1 MASTNK
7 AKGER
12 KNMKAYSVKQIG
24 SEEYSNCSEIWNKQ
38 KFQYT
43 ENMNKEQIKT
53 GNRDVFTLTVED
65 QYIAMCDLVYDKP
78 EYETVPD
85 KRLYLPRLVV
95 KKNYRGEGY
104 GKAILQYILSIA
116 KEKGYSEIVLGVDCD
131 NTVALNLY
139 KKLGFSIYELDEDK
153 DGKFY
158 KMIKFL

>member
-1 MASTNK
+1 
-7 AKGER
+7 
-12 KNMKAYSVKQIG
+12 MKAYSVKQIG

-53 GNRDVFTLTVED
+53 GNRDVFILTVED
-65 QYIAMCDLVYDKP
+65 QYIAMCDLVYNKP

-85 KRLYLPRLVV
+85 KRLYLSRLVV

-116 KEKGYSEIVLGVDCD
+116 KEKEYSEIVLGVDCD

>member
-1 MASTNK
+1 
-7 AKGER
+7 
-12 KNMKAYSVKQIG
+12 MKAYSVKQIG

-85 KRLYLPRLVV
+85 KRLYLSRLVV

-104 GKAILQYILSIA
+104 GKAILQYVLSIA
-116 KEKGYSEIVLGVDCD
+116 KEKGYSEIMLGVDCD

>member
-1 MASTNK
+1 MAETYNI
-7 AKGER
+7 
-12 KNMKAYSVKQIG
+12 KQIG
-24 SEEYSNCSEIWNKQ
+24 SDEYSNCCEIWNKQ

-43 ENMNKEQIKT
+43 ENMIKEQIKA
-53 GNRDVFTLTVED
+53 GNRDVFILTVDD
-65 QYIAMCDLVYDKP
+65 QYIAMCDLVYDNP

-116 KEKGYSEIVLGVDCD
+116 KKKGYSEIVLGVDCD
-131 NTVALNLY
+131 NTVALSLY
-139 KKLGFSIYELDEDK
+139 KKLGFSIYESNEDK